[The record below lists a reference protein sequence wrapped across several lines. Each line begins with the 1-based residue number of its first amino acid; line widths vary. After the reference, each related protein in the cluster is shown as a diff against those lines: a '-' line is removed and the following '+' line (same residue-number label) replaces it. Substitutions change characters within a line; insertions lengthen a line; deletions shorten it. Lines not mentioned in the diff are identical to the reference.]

1 MMRIAIFS
9 DIHGNLT
16 ALEAVLDDIK
26 QQSPDMVAFA
36 GDACLFGAR
45 PKECLDLIRDQDMVC
60 VHGNTDLMVAG
71 HALLSDDIKA
81 EINERQRTVE
91 SLKEWTAVQLTAH
104 DRNWLEGLPFLRRIS
119 PTTNLHHDLLIV
131 HANPQDVD
139 QPIYPSADQQQQMWG
154 EVRQPDADLLPLM
167 QETVAG
173 VMAFGHYHVPS
184 LRLWQDMLL
193 ANISSVSLPLDGD
206 RRAKYGLLTWTAGG
220 PNQGEWQVE
229 HRRVE
234 YDVEQALQALAERQP
249 PGWQELQKRLVP

>member
-1 MMRIAIFS
+1 MRVAIFS
-9 DIHGNLT
+9 DVHGNLT
-16 ALEAVLDDIK
+16 ALEAVLADIT
-26 QQSPDMVAFA
+26 QQFPDIVAFA

-45 PKECLDLIRDQDMVC
+45 PKECLDLIRDQGMVS
-60 VHGNTDLMVAG
+60 VYGNTDLMVSG

-81 EINERQRTVE
+81 EMSERQRLVE
-91 SLKEWTAVQLTAH
+91 TLKEWTVVQLTAL
-104 DRNWLEGLPFLRRIS
+104 DRNWLEGLPFLRRVS
-119 PTTNLHHDLLIV
+119 PTANLQHDLLIV

-139 QPIYPSADQQQQMWG
+139 QPIFPPEAQQQAMWG
-154 EVRQPDADLLPLM
+154 EVRQPDDKLRAVM
-167 QETVAG
+167 QETAAA

-184 LRLWQDMLL
+184 LRPWNNILL

-234 YDVEQALQALAERQP
+234 YDIEAEKQALAKRQP
-249 PGWQELQKRLVP
+249 PGWEDLQKRLL